1 MVHRS
6 WRSGLLACLL
16 AAAAPLAAAQAQAPA
31 EPLTPE
37 QADAMLAQ
45 LTDAQVRQLLAREL
59 RAKAERR
66 AAPQEG
72 GLGALLLKTRL
83 GLEGMGDTLRA
94 RAAVVRE
101 GWPLVSGSLATSMDR
116 IAGGRGYPGFRAQV
130 AMLVALIAVGL
141 AAMLLARRRVF
152 GGQPRAPLAP
162 VPEFG
167 ARLGAA
173 GSRLLLELLPFA
185 AYCVVTLGLAALL
198 FEPGGADRTF
208 HATYATGAAIVI
220 GAAMLSQFVLSP
232 REPALRLL
240 PLSDDAARFL
250 HRSLLW
256 IVAVGVFAWLTAGLL
271 ILTGVPPKARLVIE
285 LITGATVGLT
295 VLAVIVLSRARVAAA
310 IRGGAPGAEGVTR
323 LRARLAD
330 TWHWF
335 ALLYLLLIWT
345 FWAVSML
352 EEGPSTVWAAIA
364 SVAMVLA
371 FPLADRWIGRGI
383 DDMLGAPPGAK
394 RHEYALLLHRVMRVL
409 LAVVLLAAV
418 NELWGFNT
426 FGEAQV
432 RVRQAILASSLDLV
446 AAVALAVIGWQL
458 VKLGIDRNLAPREVN
473 GALVEPSQRM
483 RTLLPLMRKFAVVV
497 LIVMTA
503 MLLLS
508 GLGVNIGPLLA
519 GAGVVGL
526 AVGFGAQALVRDI
539 ITGVF
544 FLVDDAFRVGEYI
557 VSGSYKGTVEA
568 ISLRSLKLRH
578 HRGPLYTVPFG
589 ELKAIQNLSRD
600 WVIDKLTL
608 GITYDS
614 DLDKA
619 KKLIKKIGQ
628 ELAQDPELAPGILE
642 TLKMQGVEEFGDF
655 AIQIRLK
662 FMTKPGGQFAV
673 RRRAYSMIKKA
684 FDANGIKFAFPTVQV
699 AGGGDSAVAVA
710 RQGLAMTQQQAPA
723 A

>member
-1 MVHRS
+1 V
-6 WRSGLLACLL
+6 
-16 AAAAPLAAAQAQAPA
+16 
-31 EPLTPE
+31 
-37 QADAMLAQ
+37 
-45 LTDAQVRQLLAREL
+45 
-59 RAKAERR
+59 
-66 AAPQEG
+66 
-72 GLGALLLKTRL
+72 
-83 GLEGMGDTLRA
+83 
-94 RAAVVRE
+94 
-101 GWPLVSGSLATSMDR
+101 
-116 IAGGRGYPGFRAQV
+116 
-130 AMLVALIAVGL
+130 
-141 AAMLLARRRVF
+141 RRRVF
-152 GGQPRAPLAP
+152 GRQSAGALAAPAD
-162 VPEFG
+162 FG
-167 ARLGAA
+167 GRLGAA
-173 GSRLLLELLPFA
+173 GSRLLLELLPFG
-185 AYCVVTLGLAALL
+185 AYTVVTLGLAALL
-198 FEPGGADRTF
+198 FGGADRTF
-208 HATYATGAAIVI
+208 HATYATCAAIVI

-232 REPALRLL
+232 GAPALRLL
-240 PLSDDAARFL
+240 PLEDRAARFL
-250 HRSLLW
+250 HRSFLW
-256 IVAVGVFAWLTAGLL
+256 VSGVGVFAWLTAGLL
-271 ILTGVPPKARLVIE
+271 IRTGVPLKARLVIE
-285 LITGATVGLT
+285 LITGAAVGLT
-295 VLAVIVLSRARVAAA
+295 VLAVIVLARRMVAEA
-310 IRGGAPGAEGVTR
+310 IRGGAGAGR

-335 ALLYLLLIWT
+335 AIAYLAAIWL
-345 FWAVSML
+345 FWAASL
-352 EEGPSTVWAAIA
+352 LDQGPSTVWAAIA

-383 DDMLGAPPGAK
+383 DDMLGGTD
-394 RHEYALLLHRVMRVL
+394 YARVLRRIMRVL
-409 LAVVLLAAV
+409 LAVVLFAAV

-432 RVRQAILASSLDLV
+432 RLRQAVLASSLDLV
-446 AAVALAVIGWQL
+446 AALALALVGWQL
-458 VKLGIDRNLAPREVN
+458 VKVGIDGKLKPREVN
-473 GALVEPSQRM
+473 GVLVEPSQRM
-483 RTLLPLMRKFAVVV
+483 RTLLPLLRNFVVV
-497 LIVMTA
+497 ALIVMTA

-526 AVGFGAQALVRDI
+526 AIGFGAQTLVKDI
-539 ITGVF
+539 LTGFF

-557 VSGSYKGTVEA
+557 VSGSYKGSVEA
-568 ISLRSLKLRH
+568 ITLRSLKLRH

-589 ELKAIQNLSRD
+589 ELKAVQNLSRD

-710 RQGLAMTQQQAPA
+710 RQGLAMTQQQEPA